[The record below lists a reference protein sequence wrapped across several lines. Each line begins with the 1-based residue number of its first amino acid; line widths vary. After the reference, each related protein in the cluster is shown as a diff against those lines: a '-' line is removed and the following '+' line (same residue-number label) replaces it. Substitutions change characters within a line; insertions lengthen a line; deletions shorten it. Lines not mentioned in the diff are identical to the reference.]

1 MLRLAGMTW
10 DHARGYDPL
19 VAADAAAQ
27 VAPGVSVAWDRRSLQ
42 DFEHFPLEELA
53 RKYDLIVMDH
63 PHVGDVIASD
73 AVVPMERLL
82 SPEKMAVLRAD
93 CLPVVWNSYVAVGL
107 TWALPIDA
115 ATQVLIWRP
124 GRLER
129 APSSWDEVADL
140 ARQGRA
146 LLPLRSPHAL
156 MCLFSLMANL
166 GNAFPETGDLD
177 PADIAEALGALAE
190 IAAHVPV
197 ECWGMDPIA
206 AHEALASGD
215 GPDLIAFAYGYST
228 YGVAGFRSHRLR
240 FGEFPGPRGPEGTTL
255 GGTGLAV
262 SRFGRNPEAAAAY
275 AASMAGVLWQRDI
288 VAPAGG
294 QPSSLGAE
302 TDPAVDARFNG
313 FWFATT
319 RTLAGAWVRPR
330 HPGYVAFQDSG
341 SALVAGALQ
350 GELSAREAA
359 DQLISAFRRSRDGHR
374 PMAEAHEKTD

>member
-1 MLRLAGMTW
+1 MTW

-19 VAADAAAQ
+19 VAADVAARAD
-27 VAPGVSVAWDRRSLQ
+27 PGIIVTWDRRSLQ
-42 DFEHFPLEELA
+42 DFEQFPLEELA
-53 RKYDLIVMDH
+53 RKYDLVVMDH
-63 PHVGDVIASD
+63 PHVGDAIASD
-73 AVVPMERLL
+73 AVVPLERLL
-82 SPEKMAVLRAD
+82 SSERLAALRAD
-93 CLPVVWNSYVAVGL
+93 CLPVVWNSYVAEGL

-129 APSSWDEVADL
+129 APTSWGEVTDL
-140 ARQGRA
+140 ARRGRA

-166 GNAFPETGDLD
+166 GHAFPETGDLG
-177 PADIAEALGALAE
+177 PADIAEALDALAE
-190 IAAHVPV
+190 IAGHVPA
-197 ECWGMDPIA
+197 ECWRMDPIA
-206 AHEALASGD
+206 AHEALAAGD
-215 GPDLIAFAYGYST
+215 GPDLIPFAYGYST

-255 GGTGLAV
+255 GGTGLVV

-275 AASMAGVLWQRDI
+275 AANMAGVVWQRDI

-294 QPSSLGAE
+294 QPSSLGAQ

-313 FWFATT
+313 FWSATT

-330 HPGYVAFQDSG
+330 HTGYVAFQDG
-341 SALVAGALQ
+341 ASALVADAVQ
-350 GELSAREAA
+350 GRLSARDAA
-359 DQLISAFRRSRDGHR
+359 DQLISAFRRSRDGHT
-374 PMAEAHEKTD
+374 PDT